1 MPSLSFFK
9 CSPGG
14 NPTLLLVDT
23 GLTPR
28 QQAHIGSILL
38 NPLHLYA
45 EQVGFIRLHDAS
57 LRMAGGEFC
66 VNATR
71 SLGAVLAAQGLLPAR
86 TDGTLYATVPVSG
99 LDAPVQIEVEPPCNL
114 HNAAHCALHVAA
126 LVPLPADADCV
137 PLADGIMQV
146 SLPGITHV
154 LIDATKHPLSPDW
167 NKDAAHIRQ
176 RFALEH
182 HAAVGCIW
190 WQPTGDA
197 LAGQSLQMQP
207 IVWVRS
213 LQSACFESS
222 CGSGAMAC
230 ALMLQKTRQKTPQ
243 TPHNSPLPEKESHY
257 TILQP
262 SGTALTVSCLQR
274 QQANYVR
281 VSGPVSIIAEGTV
294 YVDSLNP

>member
-1 MPSLSFFK
+1 MPALTFFK

-23 GLTPR
+23 GLSPS
-28 QQAHIGSILL
+28 QQAHIGSLL
-38 NPLHLYA
+38 LDPEHLYA
-45 EQVGFIRLHDAS
+45 EQVGFIRLHKPS
-57 LRMAGGEFC
+57 LHMAGGEFC

-86 TDGTLYATVPVSG
+86 TDGTLYTTVSVSG
-99 LDAPVQIEVEPPCNL
+99 LDEPVQIEVVPPRSP
-114 HNAAHCALHVAA
+114 HRAAQCALQTAA
-126 LVPLPADADCV
+126 LVPLPIGTNCV

-154 LIDATKHPLSPDW
+154 LIDEAQHPLSPHW
-167 NKDAAHIRQ
+167 KKDAADIRQ
-176 RFALEH
+176 RFDLEH

-190 WQPTGDA
+190 WKQQAKVP
-197 LAGQSLQMQP
+197 AGHNLQMQP

-222 CGSGAMAC
+222 CGSGAIAC
-230 ALMLQKTRQKTPQ
+230 ALMLQKA
-243 TPHNSPLPEKESHY
+243 HNSLLPEKECHY

-262 SGTALTVSCLQR
+262 SGTALAVSCRQR
-274 QQANYVR
+274 QQGNFVR

-294 YVDSLNP
+294 YVDSLDPQ